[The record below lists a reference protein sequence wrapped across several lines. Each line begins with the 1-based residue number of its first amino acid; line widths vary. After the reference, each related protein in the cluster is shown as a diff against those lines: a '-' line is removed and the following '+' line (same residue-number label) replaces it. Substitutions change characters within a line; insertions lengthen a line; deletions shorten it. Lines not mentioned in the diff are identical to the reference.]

1 MSDQA
6 QSLRQLVSSLDKYRL
21 PKRTGQARIVTV
33 ASGKGGVG
41 KSNIT
46 LNLALAL
53 QSLGRK
59 VLLFDADIGMAN
71 IDVLMGISSTYNLS
85 HVLRREKTMTQIV
98 QKGASSLPFVPG
110 GSGVKELFSL
120 TPADLD
126 YFMEE
131 IELLATDMDYVFFD
145 TGAGLSMENLK
156 FIMAADECLI
166 VTTPEPTSITD
177 AYALIKVV
185 TGNQSDTK
193 FKIIVNRADND
204 NEARLVADKISLVTS
219 RFLNLDIP
227 LLGYISDDPHVSEAV
242 KKQVPFSLGFPG
254 CPATRDLVRLA
265 HHYAGMAL
273 PEQNGGAVTGIKG
286 FMQKWLRLTTK

>member
-6 QSLRQLVSSLDKYRL
+6 QMLRQLMSTLDKYRL
-21 PKRTGQARIVTV
+21 PQRTGQARIVTV

-71 IDVLMGISSTYNLS
+71 IDVLMGTSSPYNLS

-98 QKGASSLPFVPG
+98 QKGANSLPFVPG

-120 TPADLD
+120 TSADLD

-185 TGNQSDTK
+185 SGNQSDTK

-273 PEQNGGAVTGIKG
+273 PEQNGGTVTGIKG

>member
-71 IDVLMGISSTYNLS
+71 IDVLMGTSSQYNLS

-185 TGNQSDTK
+185 SGNQSDTK

-273 PEQNGGAVTGIKG
+273 PEQNGGNVTGIKG